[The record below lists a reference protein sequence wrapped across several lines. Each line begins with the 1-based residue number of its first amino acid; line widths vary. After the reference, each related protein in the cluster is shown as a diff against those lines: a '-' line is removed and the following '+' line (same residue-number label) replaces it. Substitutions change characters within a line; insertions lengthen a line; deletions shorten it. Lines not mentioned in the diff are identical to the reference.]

1 MKHYWEL
8 VQGKVELMP
17 LRERTI
23 IFVAIAFAVIALTSV
38 MLLNPLMEKQ
48 KVLSERLAQ
57 QQGKVKV
64 MQAELEK
71 LSKAKQEVEHSPLRV
86 RVAELKQQLE
96 VQEEN
101 IKDRRS
107 RLVDPDEMANLLKQV
122 LNKNSKLQLVALETL
137 PVTLVA
143 EPSKKANA
151 EQKQIFKHSVKITL
165 RGAYLDLFEYLA
177 TVEKAPIQMYWS
189 GASFRV
195 DKYPD
200 GELVL
205 TLHTLSMDKAWLK
218 V

>member
-1 MKHYWEL
+1 MKRYWEL

-23 IFVAIAFAVIALTSV
+23 IFVAIAFAVIALTSM

-57 QQGKVKV
+57 QQGKTKV

-71 LSKAKQEVEHSPLRV
+71 FSKAKQEVEHSPLRV

-96 VQEEN
+96 AQEEN
-101 IKDRRS
+101 IKDRRD
-107 RLVDPDEMANLLKQV
+107 RLVDPDKMASLLEQV
-122 LNKNSKLQLVALETL
+122 LNKNSKLQLVSLETL
-137 PVTLVA
+137 PVILV
-143 EPSKKANA
+143 ESSRKANTG
-151 EQKQIFKHSVKITL
+151 QKQIFRHSVKITL

-177 TVEKAPIQMYWS
+177 AVEKAPIQMYW
-189 GASFRV
+189 GDANFKV
-195 DKYPD
+195 DKHPD

-205 TLHTLSMDKAWLK
+205 TVYTLSMDKAWLK

>member
-23 IFVAIAFAVIALTSV
+23 IFVAIAFAVIALASM

-48 KVLSERLAQ
+48 KLLSEKLAKQ
-57 QQGKVKV
+57 Q
-64 MQAELEK
+64 EK
-71 LSKAKQEVEHSPLRV
+71 LKIMQVEVEGISKAKREVEHSPLHA
-86 RVAELKQQLE
+86 RVAELKLQLE
-96 VQEEN
+96 AQEEN
-101 IKDRRS
+101 IKDRRN
-107 RLVDPDEMANLLKQV
+107 RLVDPDKMASLLEQI
-122 LNKNSKLQLVALETL
+122 LNKNSKLQLISLETL
-137 PVTLVA
+137 PVILV
-143 EPSKKANA
+143 ESSRKANTG
-151 EQKQIFKHSVKITL
+151 QKQIFRHSVKITL
-165 RGAYLDLFEYLA
+165 RGGYLDLFEYLA
-177 TVEKAPIQMYWS
+177 AVEKAPIQMYWG

-205 TLHTLSMDKAWLK
+205 TLYTLSMDKAWLK

>member
-101 IKDRRS
+101 IKDRRN
-107 RLVDPDEMANLLKQV
+107 RLVDPDEMANLLEQV

-137 PVTLVA
+137 PVTLV
-143 EPSKKANA
+143 ESSRKANTG
-151 EQKQIFKHSVKITL
+151 QKQIFKHSVKITL

-177 TVEKAPIQMYWS
+177 TVEKAPIQMYWG